1 MISLEPM
8 NRFYRGTGHIS
19 KKFLIHSRK
28 SKMNTPTF
36 RFKPL
41 ALAVALTQ
49 VGALGM
55 TTAANAQ
62 TTQQQSVSAVS
73 AANKAEERAIEQI
86 IVTSEKRSESLQD
99 LSQAVTALTAK
110 DLDNKYISSFVD
122 LSAIAPG
129 VTVAKNEGFKTIIS
143 IRGVGN
149 EANQNATANPS
160 VSYHMDGIYI
170 ASPYALQTDFI
181 DIERIEVL
189 RGPQGTLFGQNSTGG
204 AINVIN
210 TLPSLGQFAGKADVS
225 LGTDKLRKVRGTV
238 NVPIGDE
245 VAMRTSFSRVKQD
258 GYTQNVYNGP
268 SVTQANQTFVGEDMD
283 NIDNLS
289 VRTDW
294 LWNASDTFSL
304 RFLAQYFSGD
314 SNGAGIKGIDDPTP
328 GARNLSQDTESSY
341 ELESQIVGLIAE
353 WDAGFAVVK
362 SLTSYQKDDITVV
375 RDNDRHSFVTNPE
388 IQISQFAPENNIQ
401 TTFTQEL
408 NVISNEPLFGKLDWI
423 VGVFYL
429 DTDIEIT
436 IREELDVGRDGFLDG
451 YATTFPEVFG
461 GDRGFISDSN
471 PVRESLSLYGQ
482 TTYPISDEIRLIT
495 GLRYTNDEVESTV
508 SNFFSP
514 TPSFINPKTEDLTGR
529 LALEWDTSA
538 DSMTYASYTRG
549 LKPGGSNLT
558 FSVGEDALVREAFED
573 KTIDAFEIGYK
584 ADLMNQRVRTNI
596 AAFYYDYTNL
606 QFQASDFN
614 EFGSGV
620 SNIPE
625 SEIYGVEFEMTALI
639 GDHFSLDM
647 KLAASESE
655 VSGDYLALD
664 NRLLIEDVFLADGVT
679 PAKEEIHGADRDVA
693 RFLQN
698 LNGNELAK
706 TPSFTADITL
716 AYEDQLQ
723 SGAYVYASVQYTYR
737 GEFEQRVFNNQEVD
751 PVDAYDLLNL
761 TVSYDDPE
769 DVWGVDLMVYN
780 LLDEDAIN
788 SAMTDVFGVN
798 ETGFQYLPPRQVM
811 ARLRYRF

>member
-1 MISLEPM
+1 M
-8 NRFYRGTGHIS
+8 S
-19 KKFLIHSRK
+19 KR
-28 SKMNTPTF
+28 TF
-36 RFKPL
+36 TLTPL
-41 ALAVALTQ
+41 AIAVAVSNIATLS
-49 VGALGM
+49 V
-55 TTAANAQ
+55 NAQ
-62 TTQQQSVSAVS
+62 EIAAAQSPGIG
-73 AANKAEERAIEQI
+73 EDRAIEQI
-86 IVTSEKRSESLQD
+86 MVTAEKRSESLQD

-181 DIERIEVL
+181 DIERIEIL

-204 AINVIN
+204 AINIISTQPN
-210 TLPSLGQFAGKADVS
+210 FAEFGGKADISV
-225 LGTDKLRKVRGTV
+225 GTDNLRKVRGTV
-238 NVPIGDE
+238 NVPISEDL
-245 VAMRTSFSRVKQD
+245 AMRTSFSRVKQD

-268 SVTQANQTFVGEDMD
+268 SVSDPSETFIGKDMD

-294 LWNASDTFSL
+294 LYNASDTLSV
-304 RFLAQYFSGD
+304 RFLAQLFTGE

-328 GARNLSQDTESSY
+328 GARNLSQDTDSSY
-341 ELESQIVGLIAE
+341 ELDSQVFGLIAE
-353 WDAGFAVVK
+353 WDAGFAVIK
-362 SLTSYQKDDITVV
+362 SLSSYQKDDITVV
-375 RDNDRHSFVTNPE
+375 RDNDRHSFLTNPE
-388 IQISQFAPENNIQ
+388 IQISVFNPEINIQ
-401 TTFTQEL
+401 TTYTQEL
-408 NVISNEPLFGKLDWI
+408 NLISNKPLFGKLDWI

-436 IREELDVGRDGFLDG
+436 IREELDVGRDGVLDG
-451 YATTFPEVFG
+451 YAPTFPEVFG

-471 PVRESLSLYGQ
+471 PQRESLSFYGQ
-482 TTYPISDEIRLIT
+482 TTYPISNAARLIT
-495 GLRYTNDEVESTV
+495 GLRYTKDEVESTV

-514 TPSFINPKTEDLTGR
+514 FPSFINPKTEDLTGR
-529 LALEWDTSA
+529 IALEWDVSE
-538 DSMTYASYTRG
+538 DIMTYASYTRG

-558 FSVGEDALVREAFED
+558 FAEGEDALVRESFED
-573 KTIDAFEIGYK
+573 ETIDAFELGYK
-584 ADLMNQRVRTNI
+584 ADLMNSRIRTNV

-620 SNIPE
+620 ANIPE
-625 SEIYGVEFEMTALI
+625 SEIYGVELELTALI
-639 GDHFSLDM
+639 GDKFSLDI
-647 KLAASESE
+647 KLAGIESK
-655 VSGDYLALD
+655 VSADYLALD

-679 PAKEEIHGADRDVA
+679 PAKEEIHGANRDVA

-706 TPSFTADITL
+706 TPGITADITL
-716 AYEDQLQ
+716 SYEDELEN
-723 SGAYVYASVQYTYR
+723 GGYIAASLQYTYR
-737 GEFEQRVFNNQEVD
+737 GEFEQRVFNNTEVD
-751 PVDAYDLLNL
+751 TVDAYDLINF
-761 TVSYDDPE
+761 TVSYDEPG
-769 DVWGVDLMVYN
+769 DVWGVDLMAYN
-780 LLDEDAIN
+780 LLDEDGVN

-798 ETGFQYLPPRQVM
+798 ETGFQYVAPRQVM
-811 ARLRYRF
+811 ARFRYNY

>member
-1 MISLEPM
+1 M
-8 NRFYRGTGHIS
+8 
-19 KKFLIHSRK
+19 
-28 SKMNTPTF
+28 SKMA
-36 RFKPL
+36 FKLKSL
-41 ALAVALTQ
+41 AIAVAISNIPSLSVHAQ
-49 VGALGM
+49 NLSSEQDL
-55 TTAANAQ
+55 AN
-62 TTQQQSVSAVS
+62 
-73 AANKAEERAIEQI
+73 AEERAIEQI
-86 IVTSEKRSESLQD
+86 IVTAEKRNESLQD

-181 DIERIEVL
+181 DIERIEIL

-204 AINVIN
+204 AINVIS
-210 TLPSLGQFAGKADVS
+210 TKPDFEGFAGKADIS
-225 LGTDKLRKVRGTV
+225 LGTDNLRKVRGTI
-238 NVPIGDE
+238 NVPISE
-245 VAMRTSFSRVKQD
+245 NLAMRTSFSRVKQD
-258 GYTQNVYNGP
+258 GYTENVYKGP
-268 SVTQANQTFVGEDMD
+268 SVTDPSQTFVGKDMD

-294 LWNASDTFSL
+294 LWNASDTL
-304 RFLAQYFSGD
+304 DVRFLAQFFTGE

-328 GARNLSQDTESSY
+328 GARKLSQDTDSSY
-341 ELESQIVGLIAE
+341 DLDSQVFGLIAE
-353 WDAGFAVVK
+353 WDAGFAVIK

-375 RDNDRHSFVTNPE
+375 RDNDRHSFLTNPE
-388 IQISQFAPENNIQ
+388 IQISVFNPEINIQ
-401 TTFTQEL
+401 TTYTQEL
-408 NVISNEPLFGKLDWI
+408 NVISNEPLLGKLDWI

-429 DTDIEIT
+429 DSDIEIT
-436 IREELDVGRDGFLDG
+436 IREELDVGRDGVLNG

-461 GDRGFISDSN
+461 GDRGFISDST
-471 PVRESLSLYGQ
+471 PQRESLSIYGQ
-482 TTYPISDEIRLIT
+482 TTYPISDALRLIT
-495 GLRYTNDEVESTV
+495 GLRYTKDEVESTV

-514 TPSFINPKTEDLTGR
+514 FPSFINPKTEDLTGR
-529 LALEWDTSA
+529 IALEWDVSEDT
-538 DSMTYASYTRG
+538 MTYASYTRG

-558 FSVGEDALVREAFED
+558 FSEGDDALVRESFED
-573 KTIDAFEIGYK
+573 ETIDAYEIGYK
-584 ADLMNQRVRTNI
+584 TDLLNSSVRTNV

-625 SEIYGVEFEMTALI
+625 SEIYGVELELTALI
-639 GDHFSLDM
+639 GDKFSLDV
-647 KLAASESE
+647 KLAAMESE
-655 VSGDYLALD
+655 VSADYLALD

-679 PAKEEIHGADRDVA
+679 PAKEEIHGANRDVE

-706 TPSFTADITL
+706 TPGLTADITL
-716 AYEDQLQ
+716 SFEDDLQ
-723 SGAYVYASVQYTYR
+723 NGGYVIASVQYTYR
-737 GEFEQRVFNNQEVD
+737 GEFEQRVFNNAEVD
-751 PVDAYDLLNL
+751 MVDAYDLLNF
-761 TVSYDDPE
+761 TVSYNDPS
-769 DVWGVDLMVYN
+769 DVWGVDLMAYN
-780 LLDEDAIN
+780 LLDEDGIN

-798 ETGFQYLPPRQVM
+798 ETGFQYVAPRQVM
-811 ARLRYRF
+811 ARFRYSF